1 MGVLSFSGKRAE
13 RRMSARNRLCKAA
26 EKRDGRCRGGDGG
39 PGNSCGELGKCGEKT
54 GAGPGR
60 SVEIE
65 KDDFCFPAAEEN
77 AGKFFSLYSAAERKI
92 FRYERGADWAKV
104 KRRNLGEGGRRRQR
118 RSFSALGRG
127 RLLAEAGRL
136 PCRLKCGKGPRK
148 DALFCRA
155 ACGAQSGAG
164 IKQSGSIFSGIFKAG
179 RLWDGRIQRAEAC
192 GKAAALCGEGTAAG
206 RSCFVAG
213 IFLRRG
219 E

>member
-1 MGVLSFSGKRAE
+1 MFSG
-13 RRMSARNRLCKAA
+13 
-26 EKRDGRCRGGDGG
+26 GRGKCREIFLPVQRGG
-39 PGNSCGELGKCGEKT
+39 
-54 GAGPGR
+54 A
-60 SVEIE
+60 
-65 KDDFCFPAAEEN
+65 
-77 AGKFFSLYSAAERKI
+77 KI
-92 FRYERGADWAKV
+92 FRYECGADWAKV
-104 KRRNLGEGGRRRQR
+104 KRRNFVEGGRRRQR

-155 ACGAQSGAG
+155 VRGAQSGAG

-206 RSCFVAG
+206 RRCFAAG
-213 IFLRRG
+213 IFCGAANEREFLRAVILIGCRRRRRADSLTLFVYFCMIRR

>member
-1 MGVLSFSGKRAE
+1 MKRQ
-13 RRMSARNRLCKAA
+13 
-26 EKRDGRCRGGDGG
+26 
-39 PGNSCGELGKCGEKT
+39 
-54 GAGPGR
+54 
-60 SVEIE
+60 
-65 KDDFCFPAAEEN
+65 
-77 AGKFFSLYSAAERKI
+77 
-92 FRYERGADWAKV
+92 
-104 KRRNLGEGGRRRQR
+104 NLGEGGRRRQR

-155 ACGAQSGAG
+155 VRGAQSGAG

-192 GKAAALCGEGTAAG
+192 GKAVRCAAKERRQRDPVLRREFFCGAANE
-206 RSCFVAG
+206 RE
-213 IFLRRG
+213 FLRAVILIGCPAAHGADSLTLFVYFCMIRR

>member
-1 MGVLSFSGKRAE
+1 MQRKW
-13 RRMSARNRLCKAA
+13 M
-26 EKRDGRCRGGDGG
+26 D
-39 PGNSCGELGKCGEKT
+39 
-54 GAGPGR
+54 AGPDR

-104 KRRNLGEGGRRRQR
+104 KRRNFGEGGRRRQR

-127 RLLAEAGRL
+127 RLFVKTGRL

-155 ACGAQSGAG
+155 ARGAQSGTDM
-164 IKQSGSIFSGIFKAG
+164 KQRGSIFQRYFQNGMDGYRGQRHAG
-179 RLWDGRIQRAEAC
+179 QRRRCAAKERRQGDPVLWREFFC
-192 GKAAALCGEGTAAG
+192 GAASE
-206 RSCFVAG
+206 RE
-213 IFLRRG
+213 FLRAVILIGCPAAHGADSLTLFVYFCMIRR

>member
-1 MGVLSFSGKRAE
+1 MKRQ
-13 RRMSARNRLCKAA
+13 
-26 EKRDGRCRGGDGG
+26 
-39 PGNSCGELGKCGEKT
+39 
-54 GAGPGR
+54 
-60 SVEIE
+60 
-65 KDDFCFPAAEEN
+65 
-77 AGKFFSLYSAAERKI
+77 
-92 FRYERGADWAKV
+92 
-104 KRRNLGEGGRRRQR
+104 NLGEGGRRRQR

-155 ACGAQSGAG
+155 VRGAQSGAG

-206 RSCFVAG
+206 RRCFAAG
-213 IFLRRG
+213 IFCGAANEREFLRAVILIGCRRRRRADSLTLFVYFCMIRR